1 MDPLAVTALW
11 GVAMMLVGIL
21 AGVVASDRDSRGVAV
36 VALVLLAAGFLVI
49 AVAGFLYFS

>member
-21 AGVVASDRDSRGVAV
+21 AGVVASDRDSRGAAV